1 MMPPKVASE
10 ATEST
15 RTWWHSLGVVYFIAA
30 GSPPLVIKISMAA
43 QLGKHTLQSMLAR
56 KLSSIQT
63 SNRELVKL
71 MWLIFLLMENTLGEA

>member
-1 MMPPKVASE
+1 MMPPKGASE

-15 RTWWHSLGVVYFIAA
+15 RTWWRSPGVVYFIAA
-30 GSPPLVIKISMAA
+30 GSPPLAIKIGMAA
-43 QLGKHTLQSMLAR
+43 QAGRHTLQSTLAR

-63 SNRELVKL
+63 SNHELVKL